1 MQETRL
7 FSPHLYEPIRIEIG
21 LNIIARELWK
31 TYPHK
36 TYSDVRNAVNQHFD
50 KLSSDKEIRHFWNQV
65 NSFSMGLWQKNSIKP
80 LTSAQYLWIKVDDLD
95 TSSIILDWDFNGE
108 LPSKN
113 QTVAS
118 LDRYLKE
125 NPKITESVM
134 KLNSKLNLANPRTA
148 DRVVITKSTRGL
160 TIVDGHGR
168 LLHAI
173 GQGSQQIDAYLGEK
187 IKSGTHNEW
196 IPTEYLF
203 RLFVDR
209 SYLHLAY
216 LLKSSQNARVEF
228 THYLSISDLS
238 RKRIIRNLNLLAFVY
253 SVLLLLNKALTRL

>member
-21 LNIIARELWK
+21 LNIITRELWK

-36 TYSDVRNAVNQHFD
+36 TYSDVRNAVNQHFG

-80 LTSAQYLWIKVDDLD
+80 LTSAQYVWTKVDDMD
-95 TSSIILDWDFNGE
+95 TSDMIFDWDFNGR

-113 QTVAS
+113 QTVAA
-118 LDRYLKE
+118 LAKYIKE
-125 NPKITESVM
+125 HLQIAENEM
-134 KLNSKLNLANPRTA
+134 KLSNELILADPRRA
-148 DRVVITKSTRGL
+148 DRVIVAKTNRGL
-160 TIVDGHGR
+160 TILDGHGR
-168 LLHAI
+168 LIHAI
-173 GQGSQQIDAYLGEK
+173 VHGRNQINAYLGEK
-187 IKSGTHNEW
+187 IKSGTSNEW
-196 IPTEYLF
+196 IPTEYLY

-209 SYLHLAY
+209 SYFHLAY

-228 THYLSISDLS
+228 AHYLSIGDLS
-238 RKRIIRNLNLLAFVY
+238 RKRILRNLNLLAFVY